1 MHQLNP
7 LKSHACLAGG
17 EKRKVGAKKP
27 KKPKPPKQRKRK
39 KLKNSLVS
47 AQFILLNVLEFT

>member
-17 EKRKVGAKKP
+17 EKRKVGAKKT
-27 KKPKPPKQRKRK
+27 KPPKQRKRK

>member
-27 KKPKPPKQRKRK
+27 QKTQTKKK
-39 KLKNSLVS
+39 KK
-47 AQFILLNVLEFT
+47 T